1 MYLPV
6 YKAALAGQ
14 HTGVVT
20 KAGFT
25 VTPSVFVKMI
35 FKLYKQ
41 TNCEFFVVLKK
52 KKKKNAT
59 VGVFRYHQL

>member
-25 VTPSVFVKMI
+25 VTPSVFVELM

-41 TNCEFFVVLKK
+41 TNCELFVVLKK
-52 KKKKNAT
+52 NEKNAT
-59 VGVFRYHQL
+59 VGIFRYHQL